1 MKNIT
6 QTFVT
11 HQGCGNCYIDGT
23 NEIVPKGRRCIK
35 STYNPFCKTLID
47 VLNRVQTGVQIKLK
61 PKANRN
67 FVRRY
72 QKYLRVFST
81 SKNYFSSDDLYSPPS
96 EDESEMNQQLVT
108 HQLQNTIYQIKH

>member
-35 STYNPFCKTLID
+35 STYNPFCKKLID
-47 VLNRVQTGVQIKLK
+47 VLNRVQTGAQIKLK
-61 PKANRN
+61 PKANIS
-67 FVRRY
+67 FY
-72 QKYLRVFST
+72 KDI
-81 SKNYFSSDDLYSPPS
+81 KN
-96 EDESEMNQQLVT
+96 
-108 HQLQNTIYQIKH
+108 I